1 MTGEIAIGGVLVP
14 ALLFLALAAL
24 LLTVGLTRLLN
35 LAGFYRVVAWRPL
48 VDVTLYLLVLGLVV
62 VVTARYGIA
71 P

>member
-14 ALLFLALAAL
+14 ALLLLAVLALPL
-24 LLTVGLTRLLN
+24 TILLIRLLT
-35 LAGFYRVVAWRPL
+35 LAGFYRLVAWRPL

-62 VVTARYGIA
+62 VVTAPYGTA